1 MIQRAER
8 TLFSFPRPLP
18 PPFSRLTSI
27 QLSHLFPLLYE
38 TQTKNTSEY
47 RLLRRVHVIGMEM
60 TAKKCDALV
69 DMLLCLLNQ
78 LILAISLLKL
88 STVKFL
94 LTRNLILETG
104 KTGQVFSFKGN
115 TCQCNCC

>member
-8 TLFSFPRPLP
+8 TLFFFPSPPP
-18 PPFSRLTSI
+18 PPFSHLTSI

-47 RLLRRVHVIGMEM
+47 RLLRRVHVIGMER
-60 TAKKCDALV
+60 TAKKCDATV
-69 DMLLCLLNQ
+69 DMLLCSLNQ

-88 STVKFL
+88 STVKFS
-94 LTRNLILETG
+94 LTRKPYSRNEKDWTSLF
-104 KTGQVFSFKGN
+104 V
-115 TCQCNCC
+115 